1 MYKDSIASTST
12 YTKMNVKT
20 YMHLLYISVS
30 FSILRYTSTHYIIDS
45 MGLIILLQ
53 CIIHIHH
60 QETQSR
66 TTSVRASER
75 KNSDQLPDIAI

>member
-20 YMHLLYISVS
+20 YMHLPYISVS

-60 QETQSR
+60 PRDPESYNFCESIWT
-66 TTSVRASER
+66 
-75 KNSDQLPDIAI
+75 